1 MAIREI
7 LQYPD
12 ERLRRK
18 AAPVEHIDAE
28 VHDLVRDMIET
39 MYDAAG
45 IGLAATQIDVHRRVV
60 VVDVSDNADAPQVF
74 INPEI
79 TARGENRDVVEEG
92 CLSIAGYTDN
102 VERVDT
108 VSVRALG
115 LDGEAFELQAEG
127 MMARCLEHEI
137 DHIDGRLFIDHLSE
151 LKRKRLRRRFEKA
164 ARQRGDGSARTGS
177 V

>member
-1 MAIREI
+1 MSIREI

-12 ERLRRK
+12 ERLRRRAK
-18 AAPVEHIDAE
+18 PVERID
-28 VHDLVRDMIET
+28 DRITRLIDDMLET
-39 MYDAAG
+39 MYDAPG
-45 IGLAATQIDVHRRVV
+45 IGLAATQIDVHERVV
-60 VVDVSDNADAPQVF
+60 VVDLSDAGDDPQVF

-79 TARGENRDVVEEG
+79 VARGEHRDVVEEG

-102 VERVDT
+102 VERVDAVT
-108 VSVRALG
+108 VRAL
-115 LDGEAFELQAEG
+115 DRQGEPFEIEAEG
-127 MMARCLEHEI
+127 MLARCLQHEI

-164 ARQRGDGSARTGS
+164 ARQRGEHAARTGS

>member
-1 MAIREI
+1 MSIREI

-12 ERLRRK
+12 ERLRRR
-18 AAPVEHIDAE
+18 ARPVERID
-28 VHDLVRDMIET
+28 DRINGLIDDMFET
-39 MYDAAG
+39 MYDAPG
-45 IGLAATQIDVHRRVV
+45 IGLAATQVDVHERVV
-60 VVDVSDNADAPQVF
+60 VVDLSEAGDDPQVF

-79 TARGENRDVVEEG
+79 VARGEHRDIAEEG

-102 VERVDT
+102 VERVDAVT
-108 VSVRALG
+108 VRAL
-115 LDGEAFELQAEG
+115 DRHGEPFEIEAEG
-127 MMARCLEHEI
+127 MLARCLQHEI

-164 ARQRGDGSARTGS
+164 ARQRGEHAARTGS

>member
-1 MAIREI
+1 MSIREI

-12 ERLRRK
+12 ERLRRRAK
-18 AAPVEHIDAE
+18 PVERID
-28 VHDLVRDMIET
+28 DRITRLIDDMLET
-39 MYDAAG
+39 MYDAPG
-45 IGLAATQIDVHRRVV
+45 IGLAATQIDVHERVV
-60 VVDVSDNADAPQVF
+60 VVDLSDAGDDPQVF

-79 TARGENRDVVEEG
+79 VARGEHRDVVEEG

-102 VERVDT
+102 VERVDAVT
-108 VSVRALG
+108 VRAL
-115 LDGEAFELQAEG
+115 DRQGEPFEIEAEG
-127 MMARCLEHEI
+127 MLARCIQHEI

-164 ARQRGDGSARTGS
+164 ARQRGEHAARTGS

>member
-1 MAIREI
+1 MSIREI

-12 ERLRRK
+12 ERLRRRAK
-18 AAPVEHIDAE
+18 PVERID
-28 VHDLVRDMIET
+28 DRITSLIDDMLET
-39 MYDAAG
+39 MYDAPG
-45 IGLAATQIDVHRRVV
+45 IGLAATQIDVHERVI
-60 VVDVSDNADAPQVF
+60 VVDLSDAGDDPQVF

-79 TARGENRDVVEEG
+79 VARGEHRDVVEEG

-102 VERVDT
+102 VERVDAVT
-108 VSVRALG
+108 VRAL
-115 LDGEAFELQAEG
+115 DRHGEPFEIEAEG
-127 MMARCLEHEI
+127 MLARCLQHEI

-164 ARQRGDGSARTGS
+164 ARQRGEHAARTGS

>member
-12 ERLRRK
+12 ERLRRR
-18 AAPVEHIDAE
+18 AAPVERIDAE
-28 VHDLVRDMIET
+28 VHALVSDMIET

-45 IGLAATQIDVHRRVV
+45 IGLAATQINVHQRVV
-60 VVDVSDNADAPQVF
+60 VIDVSENGDAPQVF

-79 TARGENRDVVEEG
+79 TARGETRDSVEEG

-102 VERVDT
+102 VERVEAVT
-108 VSVRALG
+108 VRALG
-115 LDGEAFELQAEG
+115 LDGETFECQAEG
-127 MMARCLEHEI
+127 MMARCLQHEI

-164 ARQRGDGSARTGS
+164 ARHRGDPSARAGS